1 MQSPASTHSDDSQLV
16 IDEPPME
23 IDDSHSDGTDD
34 LFESITESAAKPI
47 PEEVSAPPKT
57 VPLPTREITPQ
68 RAEIPVAVVAPSSSN
83 KEKPAS
89 SKPGPKRVAH
99 THCYKLTELIKNDSN
114 SLCVSGWQPELS
126 I

>member
-16 IDEPPME
+16 IDEPSME
-23 IDDSHSDGTDD
+23 IDDSEDTDEFFD
-34 LFESITESAAKPI
+34 SVTGSATKQMPD
-47 PEEVSAPPKT
+47 ETSVPPKT
-57 VPLPTREITPQ
+57 VPLPTREMTPQ

-99 THCYKLTELIKNDSN
+99 THCYKLTELTKSDS
-114 SLCVSGWQPELS
+114 SCLCVSGWLPFVH
-126 I
+126 